1 MAMALVAVTVLSS
14 CLSTGP
20 QKTPDEKAIDRG
32 VEAWNK
38 RSPAA
43 AKPYWSTIKDEDTK
57 AKYLGYIDDVDAAT
71 AAVDSAADLGASQES
86 KAYSLYI
93 KAQKACAALPD
104 NLPAPKALQGKAL
117 DLAEGRMRA
126 IIKAD
131 RLQDA
136 KEFGQGAVKVFG
148 DSDAIAKMQTEIGQ
162 VLASRKKETAI
173 EESLDKARAL
183 DNFNDK
189 VAAYDAVAEDYAK
202 ARSGFASDSKGAGV
216 GDAPA
221 VVVQL
226 SHLKQKRQ
234 DVLIEKEKAI
244 RDKAYALQDRIGAEF
259 ARPPEGNK
267 NLGSM
272 TLQEILDYQESVRKN
287 VNNAYKD
294 LLDFTQV
301 YPDAVDSD
309 FLDQVEI
316 QKKDLDDKIAQVEAE
331 IRTAKEIASRGKV
344 VLPVII
350 GLFNAQPGNKDEA
363 KKSRPAVFN
372 ATGTKKAEYWWGM
385 VSIPKGT
392 MNDLVVTVKDSRT
405 VRVFGSNTKSGK
417 LIGKDG
423 NVDLVNKG
431 FKVGNSWP
439 VLNAGKVLPTDKYF
453 FEIGAGKTD
462 SYEGEVV
469 VYSSFITRMR

>member
-1 MAMALVAVTVLSS
+1 
-14 CLSTGP
+14 
-20 QKTPDEKAIDRG
+20 
-32 VEAWNK
+32 
-38 RSPAA
+38 
-43 AKPYWSTIKDEDTK
+43 
-57 AKYLGYIDDVDAAT
+57 
-71 AAVDSAADLGASQES
+71 
-86 KAYSLYI
+86 
-93 KAQKACAALPD
+93 
-104 NLPAPKALQGKAL
+104 
-117 DLAEGRMRA
+117 
-126 IIKAD
+126 
-131 RLQDA
+131 
-136 KEFGQGAVKVFG
+136 
-148 DSDAIAKMQTEIGQ
+148 MQTEISQ
-162 VLASRKKETAI
+162 VLASRKKEATIDDSLEKTRAI
-173 EESLDKARAL
+173 

-189 VAAYDAVAEDYAK
+189 VAAYDSVAEDYAK
-202 ARSGFASDSKGAGV
+202 ARAACASDSKGAGV
-216 GDAPA
+216 GNAPA
-221 VVVQL
+221 VVSQL
-226 SHLKQKRQ
+226 SRLKQKRQ
-234 DVLIEKEKAI
+234 DVLVEKEKAI
-244 RDKAYALQDRIGAEF
+244 RDRAYALQDRIGAEF

-287 VNNAYKD
+287 INNAYKD
-294 LLDFTQV
+294 LMDFTGV

-309 FLDQVEI
+309 FIDQVEK
-316 QKKDLDDKIAQVEAE
+316 QKKDLDNKIAQVEAE

-350 GLFNAQPGNKDEA
+350 GLFNSQPGSKDEA

-372 ATGTKKAEYWWGM
+372 ATGTKRAEYWWGI

-405 VRVFGSNTKSGK
+405 IRVFGANTKSGK

-431 FKVGNSWP
+431 YKIGNSWP

-453 FEIGAGKTD
+453 FEIGEGKND